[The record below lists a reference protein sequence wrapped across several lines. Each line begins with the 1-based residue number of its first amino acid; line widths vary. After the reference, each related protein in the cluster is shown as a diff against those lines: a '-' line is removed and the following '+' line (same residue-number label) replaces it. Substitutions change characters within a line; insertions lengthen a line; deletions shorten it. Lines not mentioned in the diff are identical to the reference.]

1 MASVFN
7 RLMIGRPSELE
18 AFINA
23 KASRTNDDTVRAS
36 LEDTTQYP
44 ILYYPLTFIP
54 DKPLTLSSPMFFNM
68 ANLQRVIISVLLILT
83 ATFLFMAQTTE
94 AVKGPKITHKVH

>member
-44 ILYYPLTFIP
+44 ISYHPTYLHSRQTSHIVITYVLQHGEPSESDHLCPAHPYRDFPVHGP
-54 DKPLTLSSPMFFNM
+54 D
-68 ANLQRVIISVLLILT
+68 
-83 ATFLFMAQTTE
+83 
-94 AVKGPKITHKVH
+94 H